1 VMIVLQA
8 ELDINREVQKRGRIN
23 RTGQVYKPIY
33 DYVTSAIPAEKR
45 LMMMLQKKLK
55 SLDANTTSNQKQSR
69 TLLQSEDFLN
79 KYGDEKVVEY
89 LKDNPQ
95 VNGLLDDPC
104 NLEDSERGMP
114 EDAALKVSGR
124 VAVLSTYMQQSFYTE
139 MIERYN
145 NYVEYLIQT
154 GDYDLEVETMNL
166 EAQTLES
173 KPIIVGKGGESLFAG
188 NTYLEKCEVNVL
200 KKPFSK
206 TELTNIL
213 TESLEGKSAIE
224 IQNQMVSHHHNFVE
238 DRLKEDTERTE
249 EKYQELISNIK
260 NEKKYKSLSTAAAKA
275 EYYEGRLAEFKKAGQ
290 EALTMLSSKYR
301 NEESYIR
308 NFLRFFHIGRGVNFP
323 MPSWDNEKNN
333 VKAVFLGFR
342 VNDKKPNPYAPSA
355 VTCRFA
361 LSDSNKYFELVLSG
375 KQGEKVQQVIGAS
388 QGMRSYEAEA
398 IAHQW
403 DELTKTGNVSR
414 KVRYIVTG
422 NILQAFSK
430 VKGKLVSYSTG
441 EGVVKKGILM
451 PDNWQ
456 PRDDEMKGKVTV
468 PILRAL
474 KIIKGLPEGR
484 LVETSNGV
492 SIMRTNKGY
501 KILTSGLS
509 IQRYAFI
516 IKNVDIL
523 ALIETKD
530 GFEKI
535 SNSWVSYI
543 EFDKIAR
550 MVELLQETGASIEIP
565 SGMMDQIVVPEER
578 PIPQDTERKRRVR
591 LAKVKA
597 QTKMKLLELLRV

>member
-1 VMIVLQA
+1 
-8 ELDINREVQKRGRIN
+8 
-23 RTGQVYKPIY
+23 
-33 DYVTSAIPAEKR
+33 
-45 LMMMLQKKLK
+45 
-55 SLDANTTSNQKQSR
+55 
-69 TLLQSEDFLN
+69 
-79 KYGDEKVVEY
+79 
-89 LKDNPQ
+89 
-95 VNGLLDDPC
+95 
-104 NLEDSERGMP
+104 
-114 EDAALKVSGR
+114 
-124 VAVLSTYMQQSFYTE
+124 
-139 MIERYN
+139 
-145 NYVEYLIQT
+145 
-154 GDYDLEVETMNL
+154 
-166 EAQTLES
+166 
-173 KPIIVGKGGESLFAG
+173 
-188 NTYLEKCEVNVL
+188 
-200 KKPFSK
+200 
-206 TELTNIL
+206 
-213 TESLEGKSAIE
+213 
-224 IQNQMVSHHHNFVE
+224 MVSFHHEFVE
-238 DRLKEDTERTE
+238 NRLKEDTKQTE
-249 EKYQELISNIK
+249 GKYRELTGNIK